1 MRKSLLSFFVVI
13 LTINSFAQSRR
24 VVPPQALK
32 ATDPVPASIN
42 RPLKEM
48 FEEANGYAKARAA
61 EYEQKKVVYTDSLY
75 KQIRLEQKQMA
86 AKYAVLAKQGRD
98 LGGED
103 LYYLGM
109 LHWVAENLDGA
120 TDSLG
125 KFIASEDP
133 SPDKVQTARSVIV
146 IIRAKQ
152 KDYAGAESLLAEYLK
167 APQIK
172 LSEQAR
178 MEAELGKA
186 YIAARAPTKAA
197 PHADAAFRAMRT
209 IFADTATR
217 PRVADELLDDGMLR
231 FEAYR
236 DSGEQNKADAALDDL
251 RIAGAEIGAT
261 PLYYYAVDSLIKYMI
276 DTGRKPLALDMYS
289 LSLERANKDFTSKE
303 LQTDVV
309 QRLKKR
315 EKHYKMLG
323 EPAPELEKVEQ
334 WFPGQKTTLAEM
346 RGKVIFL
353 DFWAAWCAPCIEA
366 FPSIKELQQDF
377 GQDGL
382 AILGVTR
389 YYGYAEGFPVDN
401 PNEIEYLKRFKKTY
415 ALPYDLVITK
425 DNTTQRDFGAASL
438 PTAVLIDRKGIVR
451 FVESG
456 TSPNRLEDLREN
468 ILKLLAEK

>member
-1 MRKSLLSFFVVI
+1 MSKSLLSFFVVI
-13 LTINSFAQSRR
+13 LAINSFAQSRR

-32 ATDPVPASIN
+32 ATDPVTAATD

-48 FEEANGYAKARAA
+48 FDEANGYAKARAA

-86 AKYAVLAKQGRD
+86 AKYAVLAGQRRD

-120 TDSLG
+120 TASLG
-125 KFIASEDP
+125 KFIASE
-133 SPDKVQTARSVIV
+133 SPAADRVQTARSVIV

-152 KDYAGAESLLAEYLK
+152 KNYAEAESLLAEYLK
-167 APQIK
+167 GSQIK
-172 LSEQAR
+172 LSERAR
-178 MEAELGKA
+178 MEAELAKA
-186 YIAARAPTKAA
+186 YIAANTNAKAA

-217 PRVADELLDDGMLR
+217 PRVTDELLDDGMLR

-236 DSGEQNKADAALDDL
+236 DSDERNKADAALEDL
-251 RIAGAEIGAT
+251 RIAGAEIGSS
-261 PLYYYAVDSLIKYMI
+261 PLYYYAVDNLIKYMI
-276 DTGRKPLALDMYS
+276 DTGRKPLALDTYS
-289 LSLERANKDFTSKE
+289 LSLERVNKDFTSKE
-303 LQTDVV
+303 LQTDVI

-323 EPAPELEKVEQ
+323 EPAPELVKVDQ

-346 RGKVIFL
+346 KGKVIFL

-366 FPSIKELQQDF
+366 FPWIKELQQDF

-401 PNEIEYLKRFKKTY
+401 SNEIEYLKRFKKTY
-415 ALPYDLVITK
+415 GLPYDLVITK

-456 TSPNRLEDLREN
+456 TSPNRLEDIREN
-468 ILKLLAEK
+468 IVKLLAEK